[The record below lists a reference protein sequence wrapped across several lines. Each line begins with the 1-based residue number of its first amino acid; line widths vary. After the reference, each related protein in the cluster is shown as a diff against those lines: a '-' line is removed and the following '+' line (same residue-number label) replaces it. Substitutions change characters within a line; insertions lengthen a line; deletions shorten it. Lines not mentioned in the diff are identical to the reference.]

1 MSHHETTTITI
12 LCLFAALKIIKYFY
26 DVSFLGISFQTWEV
40 YIIYPQVTDNGEMD
54 EWALFKVFLPVRS

>member
-1 MSHHETTTITI
+1 MSHHETTTTTITI

-40 YIIYPQVTDNGEMD
+40 DIISSSGY
-54 EWALFKVFLPVRS
+54 R

>member
-54 EWALFKVFLPVRS
+54 E